1 MCESDILCL
10 DDAEEAYMRLAALY
24 LESDI
29 KHRESMRKK
38 WDYGYAWKFPNPFRL
53 SCRIGERYDP
63 LDRIE
68 ASLVYDSLEDAP
80 LTREHFVDLAIIYHS
95 CKLAGID
102 PSDPFRKVARAS
114 TENVAN
120 RIIDFLHR
128 PADSLSLEAFMLT
141 PRRDKNGEWEIPWP
155 V

>member
-1 MCESDILCL
+1 MCEYDILCL
-10 DDAEEAYMRLAALY
+10 DDAEEAYMLLVALY

-29 KHRESMRKK
+29 GHRESMRKK

-68 ASLVYDSLEDAP
+68 ASLVYDSFEDAP
-80 LTREHFVDLAIIYHS
+80 LTREHLVDLAIIYHS

-102 PSDPFRKVARAS
+102 PSVPFIKVAQAS
-114 TENVAN
+114 SENVAL
-120 RIIDFLHR
+120 RLLGFLQLN
-128 PADSLSLEAFMLT
+128 DNGKSLEAFMLT
-141 PRRDKNGEWEIPWP
+141 PQKDKNGEWEIPWP